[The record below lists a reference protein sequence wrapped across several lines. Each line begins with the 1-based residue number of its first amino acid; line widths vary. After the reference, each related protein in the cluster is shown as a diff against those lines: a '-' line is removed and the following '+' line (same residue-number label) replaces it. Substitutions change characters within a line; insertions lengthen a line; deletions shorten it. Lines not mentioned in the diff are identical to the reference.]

1 MTSLSY
7 HLNYNTILSTNQV
20 IWTKKVIIEKK
31 VTKRVI
37 FFMKWNKRIRDLRED
52 NDLTQEDLASQLGI
66 SKRTLLRYESGVSEP
81 TISVLISLSLLFNV
95 SVDYIIG
102 TKDTTEIDEISI
114 KNELDHV
121 IQSLER
127 DFSFYKVSFLIT

>member
-1 MTSLSY
+1 MPPLSY

-37 FFMKWNKRIRDLRED
+37 FFMKWNKRIRDLSED

-121 IQSLER
+121 IQSLE
-127 DFSFYKVSFLIT
+127 KIKKEL

>member
-1 MTSLSY
+1 MPPLSY

-121 IQSLER
+121 IQSLE
-127 DFSFYKVSFLIT
+127 KIKKEL

>member
-121 IQSLER
+121 IQSLE
-127 DFSFYKVSFLIT
+127 KIKKEENK

>member
-66 SKRTLLRYESGVSEP
+66 SKRTLLRYESGVLEP

-121 IQSLER
+121 IQSLE
-127 DFSFYKVSFLIT
+127 KIKKEL

>member
-37 FFMKWNKRIRDLRED
+37 FFIKWNKRIRDLRED

-121 IQSLER
+121 IQSLE
-127 DFSFYKVSFLIT
+127 KIKKEL

>member
-1 MTSLSY
+1 
-7 HLNYNTILSTNQV
+7 
-20 IWTKKVIIEKK
+20 
-31 VTKRVI
+31 
-37 FFMKWNKRIRDLRED
+37 MKWNKRIRDLKED
-52 NDLTQEDLASQLGI
+52 NDMTQDDLASQLGI

-114 KNELDHV
+114 KNELDSV
-121 IQSLER
+121 IKSLE
-127 DFSFYKVSFLIT
+127 KIKKEL

>member
-1 MTSLSY
+1 VTSLSY

-121 IQSLER
+121 IQSLE
-127 DFSFYKVSFLIT
+127 KIKKEL

>member
-1 MTSLSY
+1 VTSLSH
-7 HLNYNTILSTNQV
+7 HLNYNTLLSTNQA
-20 IWTKKVIIEKK
+20 IWTKKVIIKKK

-52 NDLTQEDLASQLGI
+52 NDMTQDDLASQLGI

-114 KNELDHV
+114 KNELDSV
-121 IQSLER
+121 IKSLE
-127 DFSFYKVSFLIT
+127 KIKKEL

>member
-1 MTSLSY
+1 
-7 HLNYNTILSTNQV
+7 
-20 IWTKKVIIEKK
+20 
-31 VTKRVI
+31 
-37 FFMKWNKRIRDLRED
+37 MKWNKRIRDLRED
-52 NDLTQEDLASQLGI
+52 NHLTQEDLATQLGI

-102 TKDTTEIDEISI
+102 TKDPTEIDEISI

-121 IQSLER
+121 IQSLE
-127 DFSFYKVSFLIT
+127 KIKKEL

>member
-1 MTSLSY
+1 
-7 HLNYNTILSTNQV
+7 
-20 IWTKKVIIEKK
+20 
-31 VTKRVI
+31 
-37 FFMKWNKRIRDLRED
+37 MKWNKRIRDLRED
-52 NDLTQEDLASQLGI
+52 NDMTQDDLASQLGI

-114 KNELDHV
+114 KKELDSV
-121 IQSLER
+121 IKSLE
-127 DFSFYKVSFLIT
+127 KIKKEL